1 MGGSVRCYGPILV
14 SVTWNL
20 KSKQIL
26 KGETEHNSHTTSAIL
41 VPIEQ
46 GCKQGYISVKH
57 MNIASAIDGMPYT
70 WTHAQKHMNADVC
83 AL

>member
-1 MGGSVRCYGPILV
+1 MGCSVRCYGPILV

-20 KSKQIL
+20 KSKQVL
-26 KGETEHNSHTTSAIL
+26 KGETENNSHSTSHIL

-46 GCKQGYISVKH
+46 GHKQVYISVKH
-57 MNIASAIDGMPYT
+57 KNIVSAIDGMPYT